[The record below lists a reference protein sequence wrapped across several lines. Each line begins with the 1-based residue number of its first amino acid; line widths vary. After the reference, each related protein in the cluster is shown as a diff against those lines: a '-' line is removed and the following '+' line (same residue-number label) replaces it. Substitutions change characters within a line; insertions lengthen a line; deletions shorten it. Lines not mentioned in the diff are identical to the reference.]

1 MGQLAIA
8 SDNPEAQCL
17 NMGKSLLVYGKD
29 DSIEEIKSKIE
40 SISDSD
46 IHEVAVDILNPS
58 KLSTLIYR

>member
-1 MGQLAIA
+1 
-8 SDNPEAQCL
+8 
-17 NMGKSLLVYGKD
+17 MGKSLLVYGKD